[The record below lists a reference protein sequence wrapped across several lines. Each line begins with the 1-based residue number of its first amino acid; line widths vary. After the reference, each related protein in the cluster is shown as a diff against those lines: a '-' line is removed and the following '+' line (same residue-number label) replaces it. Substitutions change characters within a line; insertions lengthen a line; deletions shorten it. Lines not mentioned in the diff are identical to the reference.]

1 MGMMFCADEVFEIV
15 IQIEWKGAKFYRQAA
30 ARFADDDIRG
40 ELLQLA
46 AMEDGHELTFADLR
60 KKLTANMDG
69 QTWEDAEQ
77 EALKYLENF
86 ANGRVFD
93 MTVDP
98 TGLLPAE
105 ASLKQVLQCALERE
119 RDSIVFFVG
128 LKELVL
134 RSLGKETIDSIIQQE
149 MGHVTLLSRKLEN
162 LA

>member
-1 MGMMFCADEVFEIV
+1 MGMMFCADEVFEIA
-15 IQIEWKGAKFYRQAA
+15 IQIERNGAKFYRHAA
-30 ARFADDDIRG
+30 ARFSDADIRE

-60 KKLTANMDG
+60 KKLTSGMDD
-69 QTWEDAEQ
+69 QAWDDAEQ
-77 EALKYLENF
+77 EALKYLESF

-98 TGLLPAE
+98 TEQLPSE
-105 ASLKQVLQCALERE
+105 ATLEQVLRMALNRE

-128 LKELVL
+128 LKRLVL
-134 RSLGKETIDSIIQQE
+134 RALEKETVESIIQQE
-149 MGHVTLLSRKLEN
+149 MGHVTLLSRKLEQ